1 MDELLD
7 NAGTARGPAPP
18 GRVLLVVHARQSIL
32 PRPVDFLGTS
42 ETVTLQRANVY
53 CGRDRFS
60 S

>member
-42 ETVTLQRANVY
+42 EQ
-53 CGRDRFS
+53 
-60 S
+60 